1 MSLSVKPLATTADNL
16 GTVAINPSALDGLAN
31 DVSGAEKL
39 LTSNGNSPYPDQGG
53 WLMNTDEA
61 AKYLGLS
68 PHTLSK
74 WRITGKGPPFQLLGR
89 RCLYSPE
96 TLRQWASTK
105 IRASTSD
112 MGLGT
117 A

>member
-1 MSLSVKPLATTADNL
+1 MSRSTKQLVTAADIR
-16 GTVAINPSALDGLAN
+16 GGVAVNPSAIYDPATE
-31 DVSGAEKL
+31 VSGTDEFLSSDVETTSPCQGVWL
-39 LTSNGNSPYPDQGG
+39 L
-53 WLMNTDEA
+53 NTVEA

-96 TLRQWASTK
+96 VLRRWSETK
-105 IRASTSD
+105 IRKSTSD
-112 MGLGT
+112 PGT
-117 A
+117 EAA